1 MVHALQEA
9 HRVLKPKG
17 ILIDL
22 RPTPAHRRLGLGEG
36 RRWQLVG
43 LLHEVL
49 DDDHAAD
56 AAVSQVVRKGLF
68 RRESRTQFQFD
79 RVMDTVDEVRTWL
92 GDFDQRRELPSH
104 DPLLERLQRKRERL
118 KTPGK
123 ITVRGPIRLALLRK
137 LDDTMLN
144 PTFGGHMILA
154 ILPDTSSI
162 ESLLNNLSE
171 ADFNL
176 KDVSVVMQDADLRK
190 KFAKDAGPL
199 KGVQAARV
207 ADALQGAGIP
217 QEMAKECHEAVAGG
231 KVLVA
236 MNVDPKYAQAA
247 RQMFTDHSARIIK
260 E

>member
-1 MVHALQEA
+1 
-9 HRVLKPKG
+9 
-17 ILIDL
+17 
-22 RPTPAHRRLGLGEG
+22 
-36 RRWQLVG
+36 
-43 LLHEVL
+43 
-49 DDDHAAD
+49 
-56 AAVSQVVRKGLF
+56 
-68 RRESRTQFQFD
+68 
-79 RVMDTVDEVRTWL
+79 VMDTIDEVRVWL

-104 DPLLERLQRKRERL
+104 EPLLEHLQRKWARL

-137 LDDTMLN
+137 LDNTILN
-144 PTFGGHMILA
+144 PMFGGHMILA
-154 ILPDTSSI
+154 ILPDPSHL

-176 KDVSVVMQDADLRK
+176 KDVSVIMQDAGLRK

-199 KGVQAARV
+199 KGIQAERV
-207 ADALQGAGIP
+207 SDALQRVGITE
-217 QEMAKECHEAVAGG
+217 EMAKQCYEAVAGG

-247 RQMFTDHSARIIK
+247 REMFTDHSARIMN

>member
-9 HRVLKPKG
+9 HRVLKPQG
-17 ILIDL
+17 LLIDL
-22 RPTPAHRRLGLGEG
+22 RPAPAHRRLGLGEG
-36 RRWQLVG
+36 RRWQFVG

-56 AAVSQVVRKGLF
+56 AAVAQVVRERLF

-79 RVMDTVDEVRTWL
+79 RVMDTLDEVRVWL

-104 DPLLERLQRKRERL
+104 EPLLERLQRKRDRL
-118 KTPGK
+118 KTPEK

-137 LDDTMLN
+137 LDDPMLN

-154 ILPDTSSI
+154 IFPDSSHI

-171 ADFNL
+171 ADFDL
-176 KDVSVVMQDADLRK
+176 KDVSVVMQDAALGK
-190 KFAKDAGPL
+190 KIAKDAGPL
-199 KGVQAARV
+199 KGIQAARV
-207 ADALQGAGIP
+207 SDALQGAGITE
-217 QEMAKECHEAVAGG
+217 EMAKQCHEAVSGG
-231 KVLVA
+231 QVLVA
-236 MNVDPKYAQAA
+236 MNVDPKYAAAA
-247 RQMFTDHSARIIK
+247 REMFADHSARIIK